1 MELPL
6 QHALPPDIA
15 FMGNCGTPADRRKLL
30 TILDFIV
37 FGGGN
42 LLGCGTYLSGS
53 GQ

>member
-1 MELPL
+1 
-6 QHALPPDIA
+6 
-15 FMGNCGTPADRRKLL
+15 MGNCHTPDDRRKLL

-42 LLGCGTYLSGS
+42 LRGEGTYLSGS